1 MEKILLLLESD
12 AMQDALTD
20 SFTNFHVQTCGPG
33 EATDVLANF
42 RPDALILD
50 LFLPGT
56 DGFTILESCEALL
69 PPVILLLSVLDSEY
83 VRKRAVQLGVD
94 FIIQKPC
101 PVDYIVHHL
110 SYMLMTNELQ
120 DFTDNNALV
129 EYHLN
134 PFYIH
139 AKERVLEALGHAI
152 LMCAEDPDC
161 LLTKEIY
168 AEVCKNYGTST
179 DGVDQAIRRALRNAW
194 SNRQKHPA
202 AWEQFF
208 PDYDRCPSNGVFI
221 AALAAWLHK
230 KYPSRFRKGS
240 RLS

>member
-1 MEKILLLLESD
+1 MEKVLLILESD
-12 AMQDALTD
+12 AMQKALED
-20 SFTNFHVQTCGPG
+20 SLTSFNIRACKSD
-33 EATDVLANF
+33 EAADVLAQF
-42 RPDALILD
+42 RPDALVLD

-56 DGFTILESCEALL
+56 DGFTIIENCGELL
-69 PPVILLLSVLDSEY
+69 PPAILLLSVLDSGY
-83 VRKRAVQLGVD
+83 VRKRAAQLGVD

-101 PVDYIVHHL
+101 TVAYVANHL
-110 SYMLMTNELQ
+110 SNMLLANGVS
-120 DFTDNNALV
+120 DNKVLV
-129 EYHLN
+129 EHLLN
-134 PFYIH
+134 QFPIY
-139 AKERVLEALGHAI
+139 AKERVQEALVHAI
-152 LMCAEDPDC
+152 LMRAEDLDC

-194 SNRQKHPA
+194 CNRQKHPA

>member
-1 MEKILLLLESD
+1 MEKVLLILESD
-12 AMQDALTD
+12 AMQKALED
-20 SFTNFHVQTCGPG
+20 SLTSFNIRFCKAA
-33 EATDVLANF
+33 EAADVLAQF
-42 RPDALILD
+42 RPDALVLD

-56 DGFTILESCEALL
+56 DGFTIIENCGELL
-69 PPVILLLSVLDSEY
+69 PPAILLLSILDSGY

-101 PVDYIVHHL
+101 PVAYLVNHL
-110 SYMLMTNELQ
+110 SNMLLTNGLP
-120 DFTDNNALV
+120 DNKALAK
-129 EYHLN
+129 HLLN
-134 PFYIH
+134 QFPVY
-139 AKERVLEALGHAI
+139 AKERALEALVHAI
-152 LMCAEDPDC
+152 LMRAEDPDC

-168 AEVCKNYGTST
+168 AEVCKAYGTSA

-194 SNRQKHPA
+194 CSRNKHTE

-208 PDYDRCPSNGVFI
+208 PGYDRCPSNGVFV
-221 AALAAWLHK
+221 ATLAAYLRK

>member
-1 MEKILLLLESD
+1 MEKVLLILESD
-12 AMQDALTD
+12 AMQKALKD
-20 SFTNFHVQTCGPG
+20 SLASFNIRACKSE
-33 EATDVLANF
+33 EAAEVLAQF
-42 RPDALILD
+42 RPDALVLD

-56 DGFTILESCEALL
+56 DGFTIIESCGELL
-69 PPVILLLSVLDSEY
+69 PPAILLLSVLDSEY
-83 VRKRAVQLGVD
+83 VRKRSAQLGVD

-101 PVDYIVHHL
+101 PVDYIVNHV
-110 SYMLMTNELQ
+110 SNMLLTNGV
-120 DFTDNNALV
+120 TDNNALV
-129 EYHLN
+129 EHLLN
-134 PFYIH
+134 QFPIY

-152 LMCAEDPDC
+152 LMRTEDPDS

-168 AEVCKNYGTST
+168 AEVCKNYGAST

-194 SNRQKHPA
+194 CSRNKHTE

-208 PDYDRCPSNGVFI
+208 PGYDHCPSNGVFI
-221 AALAAWLHK
+221 ATLAAYLRK